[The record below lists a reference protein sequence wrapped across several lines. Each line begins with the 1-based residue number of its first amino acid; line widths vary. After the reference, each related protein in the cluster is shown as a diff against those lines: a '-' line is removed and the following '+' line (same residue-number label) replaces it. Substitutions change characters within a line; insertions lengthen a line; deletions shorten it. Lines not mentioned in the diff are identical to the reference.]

1 MTLSQKY
8 KEHDFLKV
16 INQYHLEDFIE
27 FSKTVKVL
35 YIDKETEH
43 RDDYF
48 GIFKIFFHEI
58 EIAINGEEGL
68 EYFNNNKYDLIIT
81 AIDMPKMDGL
91 ELVSHIRKISRH
103 ITILILSSEQKYFI
117 DFIRLGIDGYILK
130 PIEVEQF
137 INTIYKV
144 IKTLHNKQALYEHR
158 MELEKLVE
166 DKTKELQTLN
176 SSLKEKIE
184 QEVKKN
190 LEHEKYLQNQSK
202 LIAMGEMIGNIA
214 HQWRQPL
221 SFISTAATGMYVKK
235 EMKIL
240 SDEEL
245 FEYCNKINENA
256 QYLSQTIDDFRDF
269 IKGDTELIEFNLVKD
284 ISSFIKLV
292 DASVKEH
299 GIKLVLDFEDDII
312 IQGYP
317 NELIQCFI
325 NIFNNAKDAFIFNNI
340 LEDDRILFIY
350 QKVQNNHV
358 EIKFRDSA
366 GGVEDKIKHKV
377 FEPYFTTKH
386 KSQGTGLGLHMTYN
400 LIVRGMNGSLKVNNV
415 EFEFNNKQYKG
426 AEFTIGLSLP

>member
-256 QYLSQTIDDFRDF
+256 QYLSQTIDDFRNF
-269 IKGDTELIEFNLVKD
+269 IKGDTELIEFNLAKD

-350 QKVQNNHV
+350 QKVKNNHV

-366 GGVEDKIKHKV
+366 GGVEDKIKHKI